1 VTGPG
6 SKIEG
11 SERAPSGVGSKAIR
25 IVVVVAVVA
34 ALIAFGRRAAAGLP
48 QFATW
53 VDSLGALGPLVFVA
67 GYAAAVVG
75 FVPGSLLTLAGG
87 ALFGVVRGVVYVF
100 AAAVLGS
107 TASFLIARHLA
118 RDAVAR
124 RIEGDA
130 RFQAIDRAVG
140 EQGRRIV
147 FLLRL
152 SPVFPFSLLN
162 YALGLT
168 RVRLVDYLIAS
179 LGMLPGTVLYVY
191 LGKAAGDVAA
201 VAGGVRSERGLAD
214 WALLGV
220 GLTATA
226 IVTILIT
233 RIARR
238 ALEEAT
244 AEGTEPK

>member
-1 VTGPG
+1 MDGGSCGGPG
-6 SKIEG
+6 RG
-11 SERAPSGVGSKAIR
+11 STVLRIGLLVGVVGAL
-25 IVVVVAVVA
+25 VV
-34 ALIAFGRRAAAGLP
+34 FGRRAAAGLP

-53 VDSLGALGPLVFVA
+53 VDSLGPLGPLVFVA

-124 RIEGDA
+124 RIDGDA

-168 RVRLVDYLIAS
+168 RVRLVDYLVAS

-201 VAGGVRSERGLAD
+201 VAGGVRSERGPAD

-226 IVTILIT
+226 VVTILIT

-244 AEGTEPK
+244 AEGTDPT

>member
-1 VTGPG
+1 
-6 SKIEG
+6 
-11 SERAPSGVGSKAIR
+11 
-25 IVVVVAVVA
+25 
-34 ALIAFGRRAAAGLP
+34 
-48 QFATW
+48 
-53 VDSLGALGPLVFVA
+53 
-67 GYAAAVVG
+67 
-75 FVPGSLLTLAGG
+75 LTLAGG

-130 RFQAIDRAVG
+130 RFQAIDHAVG

-168 RVRLVDYLIAS
+168 RVRLVDYLVAS

-244 AEGTEPK
+244 AEGTEPR